1 MNTAKNSFAG
11 ELDRGWWQLLLIAW
25 AGVVAWQLYSH
36 WPQLH
41 WLVLRDTD
49 DNMRLMQVRALLNGQ
64 GWYDLRQY
72 RLNPPVGADIHWSRI
87 VDLPIAGLILMLK
100 PLVGAPW
107 AERIACGLA
116 PLLPLAVALL
126 GLGATVRRL
135 VHPLAWPLAFLCA
148 LLAGAALPMFEPMR
162 IDHHGWQLAMLA
174 LTVAGLADPSARRG
188 GLLVG
193 LSSAVSLS
201 IGLELMPY
209 VIGAGGILALRWVWA
224 RGEGER
230 LALYGMSLAGGCLLG
245 YLGFASYANS
255 ALRCDALT
263 PVWLSVMVSVGGL
276 LALIAVIGPAD
287 WRLRLVLAGLAG
299 AVVAALFVGLFPQC
313 LGRPEGISGEL
324 ARNWLNNVRE
334 AKPIYQHPL
343 RVALPVG
350 VPVLLGLI
358 GTAVATWR
366 ARRGAALVPWAT
378 LLAFTAVAGGLLL
391 WQMRSG
397 PPAQLLAVPGMV
409 ALAWLLMGWTLAHR
423 SALVRVFGTAG
434 AFVLA
439 SGAFI
444 GPLLAWFPIDR
455 PTRFERQVSRAG
467 GSCASLTA
475 LAPLDRYAPE
485 TIFTFVDLSPRL
497 ITLTHHRALAGPYHR
512 NGDAILDV
520 QHGFGGSPERFRAI
534 ARAHGATL
542 LLICP
547 NMAESTIYTT
557 RDRGGFYDR
566 LAHGERFD
574 FLEPLPLPARSPLRL
589 YRITG

>member
-1 MNTAKNSFAG
+1 LNTAKNSFAG

-72 RLNPPVGADIHWSRI
+72 RLNPPLGADIHWSRI
-87 VDLPIAGLILMLK
+87 VDLPIAGLILALK
-100 PLVGAPW
+100 PLVGGPW
-107 AERIACGLA
+107 AERIACGLG

-193 LSSAVSLS
+193 LSSAASLS

-313 LGRPEGISGEL
+313 LGRPEGISDEL

-366 ARRGAALVPWAT
+366 ARRGVALVPWAT

-455 PTRFERQVSRAG
+455 PTRFERQVSHAG

-557 RDRGGFYDR
+557 RDKGGFYDR

-574 FLEPLPLPARSPLRL
+574 FLEPLPLPAKSPLRL